1 MARGLLAARTHSI
14 CWLAISMMWPMPMM
28 VVTTTSPTA
37 LGHST
42 KPAEATAMIA
52 EPIQIVSAS
61 LPRSMKRPTCT
72 AITIGN
78 AANAAAMTPSQ
89 TIDRSSSK
97 ARYDVVMRMIA
108 VTTCTSTV
116 SSSSGIS
123 SRTSNSLLRTRSAS
137 LRNIGRD

>member
-1 MARGLLAARTHSI
+1 
-14 CWLAISMMWPMPMM
+14 
-28 VVTTTSPTA
+28 
-37 LGHST
+37 
-42 KPAEATAMIA
+42 MIA
-52 EPIQIVSAS
+52 EPIQIVRAS

-137 LRNIGRD
+137 LRNIVGD